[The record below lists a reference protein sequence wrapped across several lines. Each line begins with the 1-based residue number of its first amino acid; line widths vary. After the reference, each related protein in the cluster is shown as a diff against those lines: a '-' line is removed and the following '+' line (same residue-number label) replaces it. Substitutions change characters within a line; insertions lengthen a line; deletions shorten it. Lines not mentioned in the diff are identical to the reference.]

1 MSPPTRKK
9 FHWGIVFPTG
19 LKHYKDPEMGLK
31 IEQTNHKCRITNDL
45 YPYRIEEKLIM
56 RKLEVKWIMKK
67 EIRMISKDGIISEFP
82 GYTSSK
88 EAKEEEEE
96 EDKKEESKKKGS
108 KETSEMGS
116 NSESSE
122 MVEIV
127 GMGMVETTNVLTRHS
142 WLVIPETMMGKV
154 AGILTDE
161 AVHYGTLIRNSEKIK
176 EVEETSNQGGSYSRC
191 AKCSAYH
198 QEGGPCRLCFNC
210 PKPGHF
216 ARDYH
221 APVKQVAPVSAVRMG
236 NNQRVCYEFG
246 SSEHLR
252 NTCPKLNRAPGQAK
266 SRLALEGNRNTRNNR
281 NQARGRAF
289 SVNVVDAF
297 IVSPGYVIEVAN
309 GKKEEVD
316 KIIHDCKLELGDSL
330 FTIDLIL
337 LGHGSFDVIM
347 GMDWLAKNKAEI
359 VCHEKVVRIPLK
371 GGEILRIQGECTL
384 GGTKTLMSM
393 KADEPGLSEI
403 LVVQDFTDVFLENSI
418 DDLFDQLQGARYF
431 SKIDFWS
438 SYHQLRVH
446 EDDIPK
452 IEFQTRYRHFEFT
465 IMPFGLT
472 NAPTVFMDLMNWVRK
487 PYLDKFVIDDI
498 LIYSKTKEDYEVH
511 LKLVLELLK
520 KERLYAKF
528 SMCKANVVADALSRK
543 ERVKPRRVQAM
554 AMTIQSGVKRM
565 ILGTQSEAFK
575 EENVLA
581 ERLHRLDQQIERKED
596 ESLYFMDHIWVS
608 LVGGVRTII
617 MDEAHKTRY
626 YVHSRADKMYHDLR
640 DMYWCPGIKRDI
652 ATYVSKCL
660 TCTKVKAEHQRPSDL
675 LQQPKI
681 PEWNWDNITMDF

>member
-1 MSPPTRKK
+1 MSPPTCKK

-31 IEQTNHKCRITNDL
+31 IAQTNHKCRITNDL

-56 RKLEVKWIMKK
+56 RKLEGKWTMKK

-116 NSESSE
+116 NSESSGYAASDN
-122 MVEIV
+122 EIITQV
-127 GMGMVETTNVLTRHS
+127 TNNVNIANANGRNGGNGRNGNGGNNKCSYKAFLACNPQDYDGKGGAVALTR
-142 WLVIPETMMGKV
+142 WIEKTNWWNTQVQARGR
-154 AGILTDE
+154 E
-161 AVHYGTLIRNSEKIK
+161 AAIGMTWVEFKSLLMEEFCPSNEMEKL
-176 EVEETSNQGGSYSRC
+176 ES
-191 AKCSAYH
+191 
-198 QEGGPCRLCFNC
+198 
-210 PKPGHF
+210 HF

-221 APVKQVAPVSAVRMG
+221 APVKQVALVSAVRMG

-246 SSEHLR
+246 SFEHLL
-252 NTCPKLNRAPGQAK
+252 NTCLKLNRAPGQAK
-266 SRLALEGNRNTRNNR
+266 SRLALEGNRNTQNNK

-289 SVNVVDAF
+289 SVNAVDAF
-297 IVSPGYVIEVAN
+297 IVSPGYVMEVAN

-337 LGHGSFDVIM
+337 LGHGSFDVV
-347 GMDWLAKNKAEI
+347 G
-359 VCHEKVVRIPLK
+359 IPLE
-371 GGEILRIQGECTL
+371 GGEILRIQRERTL

-393 KADEPGLSEI
+393 RADEPGLSEI
-403 LVVQDFTDVFLENSI
+403 PV
-418 DDLFDQLQGARYF
+418 
-431 SKIDFWS
+431 
-438 SYHQLRVH
+438 
-446 EDDIPK
+446 
-452 IEFQTRYRHFEFT
+452 
-465 IMPFGLT
+465 
-472 NAPTVFMDLMNWVRK
+472 
-487 PYLDKFVIDDI
+487 
-498 LIYSKTKEDYEVH
+498 TKEDYEVH

-528 SMCKANVVADALSRK
+528 SMCKFWLQEIELFRDYECEIRYHPGKANVVADALSRK

-554 AMTIQSGVKRM
+554 AMNIQSGVKRM
-565 ILGTQSEAFK
+565 ILGTHSEAFK
-575 EENVLA
+575 EENMLA

-596 ESLYFMDHIWVS
+596 ESLYFMDHIRVS

-617 MDEAHKTRY
+617 LDEAHKTRY
-626 YVHSRADKMYHDLR
+626 YVHSGADKMYHDLR

-652 ATYVSKCL
+652 ATYVSK
-660 TCTKVKAEHQRPSDL
+660 
-675 LQQPKI
+675 
-681 PEWNWDNITMDF
+681 

>member
-1 MSPPTRKK
+1 MSPPTCKK

-31 IEQTNHKCRITNDL
+31 IAQTNHKCRITNDL

-56 RKLEVKWIMKK
+56 RKLEGKWTMKK

-122 MVEIV
+122 MVEMV

-142 WLVIPETMMGKV
+142 WLVIPKTMMGKV

-161 AVHYGTLIRNSEKIK
+161 AVHCGTLIRNSEKIK
-176 EVEETSNQGGSYSRC
+176 EEEETSKQR
-191 AKCSAYH
+191 
-198 QEGGPCRLCFNC
+198 
-210 PKPGHF
+210 GHF

-221 APVKQVAPVSAVRMG
+221 APVKQVALVSAVRMG

-246 SSEHLR
+246 SFEHLL
-252 NTCPKLNRAPGQAK
+252 NTCLKLNRAPGQAK
-266 SRLALEGNRNTRNNR
+266 SRLALEGNRNTQNNK

-289 SVNVVDAF
+289 SVNAVDAF
-297 IVSPGYVIEVAN
+297 IVSPGYVMEVAN
-309 GKKEEVD
+309 
-316 KIIHDCKLELGDSL
+316 
-330 FTIDLIL
+330 
-337 LGHGSFDVIM
+337 
-347 GMDWLAKNKAEI
+347 
-359 VCHEKVVRIPLK
+359 
-371 GGEILRIQGECTL
+371 GGEILRIQRERTL

-393 KADEPGLSEI
+393 RADEPGLSEI
-403 LVVQDFTDVFLENSI
+403 PV
-418 DDLFDQLQGARYF
+418 
-431 SKIDFWS
+431 
-438 SYHQLRVH
+438 
-446 EDDIPK
+446 
-452 IEFQTRYRHFEFT
+452 
-465 IMPFGLT
+465 
-472 NAPTVFMDLMNWVRK
+472 
-487 PYLDKFVIDDI
+487 
-498 LIYSKTKEDYEVH
+498 TKEDYEVH

-528 SMCKANVVADALSRK
+528 SMCKFWLQEIELFRDYECEIRYHPGKANVVADALSRK

-554 AMTIQSGVKRM
+554 AMNIQSGVKRM
-565 ILGTQSEAFK
+565 ILGTHSEAFK
-575 EENVLA
+575 EENMLA

-596 ESLYFMDHIWVS
+596 ESLYFMDHIRVS

-617 MDEAHKTRY
+617 LDEAHKTRY
-626 YVHSRADKMYHDLR
+626 YVHSGADKMYHDLR

-652 ATYVSKCL
+652 ATYVSK
-660 TCTKVKAEHQRPSDL
+660 
-675 LQQPKI
+675 
-681 PEWNWDNITMDF
+681 